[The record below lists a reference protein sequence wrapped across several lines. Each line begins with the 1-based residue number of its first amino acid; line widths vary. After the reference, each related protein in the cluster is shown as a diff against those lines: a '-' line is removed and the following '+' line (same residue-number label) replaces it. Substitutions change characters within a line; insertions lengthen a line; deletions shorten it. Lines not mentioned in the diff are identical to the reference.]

1 MAISKNTIIVKT
13 FGRNY
18 EERDAGE
25 AGIYPGMLCKKDT
38 DGDVIMHDTEGGRGE
53 CLIAIEDALQGKLVS
68 TVYVLDYPVRLMIFR
83 PGEEFCGLLA
93 IGETISDGE
102 QLISAGDGTFKS
114 AADSGLTIDA
124 PICIAMEDEDTTGV
138 SGAATLI
145 HMRAL

>member
-25 AGIYPGMLCKKDT
+25 AGIYPGNLCTVDT
-38 DGDVIMHDTEGGRGE
+38 DGDVILHATEGGRSE
-53 CLIAIEDALQGKLVS
+53 CLIAVEDALQGNLVS
-68 TVYVLDYPVRLMIFR
+68 TVYVLDYPVRLVIFR
-83 PGEEFCGLLA
+83 PGEEFCGRLA
-93 IGETISDGE
+93 IGETISIGE
-102 QLISAGDGTFKS
+102 QLISDGAGCFKS

-124 PICIAMEDEDTTGV
+124 SLAVALEAEDTTGV
-138 SGAATLI
+138 SGAVTLI